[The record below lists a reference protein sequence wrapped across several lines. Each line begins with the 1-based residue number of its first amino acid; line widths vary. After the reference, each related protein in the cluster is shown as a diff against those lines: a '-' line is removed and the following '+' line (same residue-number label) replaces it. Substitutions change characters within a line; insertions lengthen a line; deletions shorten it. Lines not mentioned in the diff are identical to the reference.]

1 MKHQHYSDVAAQEVE
16 GYSGVTVRWLIAKED
31 GAPTFAMRLFEVE
44 PGGTTPYHQ
53 HEWEHEVFI
62 LQGTGVVKKEN
73 GEEKFDKGDFF
84 FIPSMEWHQFR
95 NTGKSVFQF
104 LCLIPIQD

>member
-1 MKHQHYSDVAAQEVE
+1 MKHQHYSDVAREGVE
-16 GYSGVTVRWLIAKED
+16 GYSGVTVRWLISKND

-44 PGGTTPYHQ
+44 PGGASPYHQ

-62 LQGTGVVKKEN
+62 LQGTGVVKKEY
-73 GEEKFDKGDFF
+73 GEEKFSKGDFF
-84 FIPSMEWHQFR
+84 FIHPNEWHQFI

-104 LCLIPIQD
+104 LCLIPIQE